1 MHGCNEFP
9 ASSYGTDLNMLF
21 KKHENLIYKTIRY
34 HLKGSP
40 DTKDVFQSIFVRL
53 LEKPVPLELID
64 SERYLYQI
72 VTNNTKNYRK
82 HNNSHRARILKY
94 GWQKSTS
101 DVTTYDPL
109 EDVTRR
115 DESSYLWRLMEIALP
130 VKIVD
135 AFKLSFKENLDNAAI
150 GKRLGIQ
157 QKTVNSYF
165 SVGIKTLKQHV
176 AKIKHDREEHRN
188 NHHSKQ

>member
-1 MHGCNEFP
+1 MHGCNDFST
-9 ASSYGTDLNMLF
+9 SSYSTGLDMLF
-21 KKHENLIYKTIRY
+21 KRRENFIYKIIRH

-40 DTKDVFQSIFVRL
+40 GAEDIFQNTFVRF
-53 LEKPVPLELID
+53 LEKPRPLEQID
-64 SERYLYQI
+64 SEPYLYRV

-82 HNNSHRARILKY
+82 NNNSHRARALKY

-101 DVTTYDPL
+101 DSKEHDPL
-109 EDVTRR
+109 KDVIRR
-115 DESSYLWRLMEIALP
+115 DESSYLWRLMEMVLP
-130 VKIVD
+130 VQIVD
-135 AFKLSFKENLDNAAI
+135 AFKLSLKENLDNAEI

-165 SVGIKTLKQHV
+165 SIGIKTLKQHV

-188 NHHSKQ
+188 NPSKE